1 MIHTAEIVRA
11 ATIENL
17 PVLHDFVEQACL
29 QAGVSGEVAHDIR
42 LALEEIWVNVATH
55 GYAGREPGPVRV
67 VVQTGEGSMT
77 VSVTDWGKQFDPTLA
92 PEPRLNAHWTEWPAG
107 GLGVHMVR
115 RLVDDLRYYREPGG
129 GNRLVLVKRL
139 PEA

>member
-1 MIHTAEIVRA
+1 MHTAEIVRA

-29 QAGVSGEVAHDIR
+29 QAGVSPEIAHDLK

-55 GYAGREPGPVRV
+55 GYAGREAGPVRV
-67 VVQTGEGSMT
+67 QVDTDEGSVT
-77 VSVTDWGKQFDPTLA
+77 VSVTDWGRPFDPTAA
-92 PEPRLNAHWTEWPAG
+92 PPPDLNAHWAEWPVG
-107 GLGVHMVR
+107 GLGVHIVR

-139 PEA
+139 AGA